1 MQGTDGMLKTCM
13 LSTRINNM
21 RQSQLSDSGQTFE
34 HRVLDYI
41 QKQTSGYIDKSK
53 YWIIDYL

>member
-1 MQGTDGMLKTCM
+1 
-13 LSTRINNM
+13 M

-53 YWIIDYL
+53 YGIIDYL